1 MFSPEQ
7 NYFFLFAMRCTN
19 RSSSRKKTEI
29 NKEIN
34 YGGPGSM
41 PRINFD
47 DICPR
52 PQQNSA
58 PSETKLHPRN
68 KGMRPHQKPNSTR
81 DEGMQPHQKPNST
94 RNKGMRPHQKPNS
107 TRDKGMRPHQK
118 PNSTRNKGMQP
129 HQKPNST
136 RNKGMWPHQK
146 PNSTRDEGMQP
157 HQKPNSTRNK
167 DMRPHWK
174 PNSTRDKGIAT
185 IKQQREE
192 AHQKRLQEEENYR
205 LACLHVC
212 VLKKKGNGH
221 GELNTVFI

>member
-94 RNKGMRPHQKPNS
+94 RNK
-107 TRDKGMRPHQK
+107 
-118 PNSTRNKGMQP
+118 
-129 HQKPNST
+129 
-136 RNKGMWPHQK
+136 
-146 PNSTRDEGMQP
+146 
-157 HQKPNSTRNK
+157 

-205 LACLHVC
+205 LACLR
-212 VLKKKGNGH
+212 L
-221 GELNTVFI
+221 EEERQLAR

>member
-94 RNKGMRPHQKPNS
+94 RNK
-107 TRDKGMRPHQK
+107 
-118 PNSTRNKGMQP
+118 
-129 HQKPNST
+129 
-136 RNKGMWPHQK
+136 
-146 PNSTRDEGMQP
+146 
-157 HQKPNSTRNK
+157 

-174 PNSTRDKGIAT
+174 PNSTGDKGIAT

-205 LACLHVC
+205 LACLR
-212 VLKKKGNGH
+212 L
-221 GELNTVFI
+221 EEERQLAR

>member
-7 NYFFLFAMRCTN
+7 NYFFLFAMRCSN

-47 DICPR
+47 DICSR

-58 PSETKLHPRN
+58 PSETKLHP
-68 KGMRPHQKPNSTR
+68 
-81 DEGMQPHQKPNST
+81 
-94 RNKGMRPHQKPNS
+94 
-107 TRDKGMRPHQK
+107 
-118 PNSTRNKGMQP
+118 RNKGMQP

-205 LACLHVC
+205 LACLR
-212 VLKKKGNGH
+212 L
-221 GELNTVFI
+221 EEERQLAR

>member
-68 KGMRPHQKPNSTR
+68 KGMRPHQKPNSTW
-81 DEGMQPHQKPNST
+81 
-94 RNKGMRPHQKPNS
+94 
-107 TRDKGMRPHQK
+107 
-118 PNSTRNKGMQP
+118 NKGMQP

-205 LACLHVC
+205 LACLR
-212 VLKKKGNGH
+212 L
-221 GELNTVFI
+221 EEERQLAR